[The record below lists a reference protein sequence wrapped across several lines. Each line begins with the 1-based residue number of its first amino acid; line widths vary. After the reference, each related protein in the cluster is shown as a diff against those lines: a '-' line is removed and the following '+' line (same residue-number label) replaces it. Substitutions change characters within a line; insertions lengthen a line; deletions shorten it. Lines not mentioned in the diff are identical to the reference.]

1 METDI
6 TTLASL
12 AVTETEKRLLEII
25 LKKDEEIAS
34 LRAEKDQEIAT
45 LLTKIDELTSKL
57 AWLQRQV
64 FGSKT
69 EHFVPMDD
77 TPSLFT
83 QEELPEPEKEMP
95 HTTTVAEHERK
106 TRKPNVLGEIPADFP
121 REEHIIDVPEDQRQ
135 GMELIGYVESE
146 RIAYKT
152 GYYILHYKR
161 AKYADPSDP
170 LRGVVTAPP
179 PENIFD
185 TVSGRCRYD
194 VSLVAKVV
202 DDKVVNAIPLERQ
215 ARIMANEKLPVAP
228 STLEDLY
235 KRTADLLLP
244 LYERMI
250 ILIMLCD
257 ILHVD
262 ETFIKLLVKGSGK
275 CKNAFLWCRMTGIG
289 PPMIAFHFALSRSQ
303 DVAKL
308 LLGDYSGTI
317 IRDAFVGYDKL
328 DCEVACCWAH
338 VRRYLLEAY
347 DNGYLKVEPLLKLV
361 RDLYKIEHE
370 AKDRAE
376 KKGTDTALFQ
386 ERKMARRTSAK
397 LVDEFFAQAKA
408 LQQTERPSSPA
419 AKAVSYALNIEP
431 ELRMFLKDSRL
442 NIDNNPAER
451 LNRGISIIRKNCL
464 FAGSET
470 GGQRLAVLYSFAA
483 TCKANNLCFRNW
495 LEDVL
500 PRLSSTPASQ
510 IDSLL
515 PPFWKPISK

>member
-1 METDI
+1 M
-6 TTLASL
+6 SL
-12 AVTETEKRLLEII
+12 AVTENEKRLLEII
-25 LKKDEEIAS
+25 QIKDEVIVALQS
-34 LRAEKDQEIAT
+34 
-45 LLTKIDELTSKL
+45 KIDELTTSL
-57 AWLQRQV
+57 AWLKRQV

-69 EHFVPMDD
+69 EHFVPTDD

-83 QEELPEPEKEMP
+83 KEELPEPEKEIP

-106 TRKPNVLGEIPADFP
+106 TRKPNALGEIPADFP
-121 REEHIIDVPEDQRQ
+121 RIECILDVPEDQRQ
-135 GMELIGYVESE
+135 GMKLIGYVESE
-146 RIAYKT
+146 KVAFET
-152 GYYILHYKR
+152 GLYVLHYKR
-161 AKYADPSDP
+161 AKYADPNDP
-170 LRGVVTAPP
+170 LHGVVIAPP

-185 TVSGRCRYD
+185 TVSGRCRYHE
-194 VSLVAKVV
+194 SFVAKVV
-202 DDKVVNAIPLERQ
+202 DDKIVNGIPLERQ
-215 ARIMANEKLPVAP
+215 ARMFANEKLPVAP

-250 ILIMLCD
+250 ILIMMCD

-303 DVAKL
+303 DVAKF

-347 DNGYLKVEPLLKLV
+347 DNGFLKVEPLLKLV
-361 RDLYKIEHE
+361 RSLYKIEHD
-370 AKDRAE
+370 AKERAE
-376 KKGTDTALFQ
+376 EKGTETALFQ
-386 ERKMARRTSAK
+386 ERKTARRTSAK
-397 LVDEFFAQAKA
+397 LVDEFFEQAKA
-408 LQQTERPSSPA
+408 IQQSERPSSPVT
-419 AKAVSYALNIEP
+419 KAVSYALNIEP

-451 LNRGISIIRKNCL
+451 LNRGIAIIRKNCL

-483 TCKANNLCFRNW
+483 TCKANNICFRNW

-515 PPFWKPISK
+515 PPFWKPASK